1 MTDNKSES
9 VAEIASFL
17 GGTVR
22 QAENRSIWEGEKQE
36 LVGSRGVFVWG
47 VSGRFAV
54 ERSAEA
60 AGMRFSSA
68 EEEVT
73 LKLVGRLN

>member
-1 MTDNKSES
+1 
-9 VAEIASFL
+9 VAEITSLL

-36 LVGSRGVFVWG
+36 LVGRSVFLWG
-47 VSGRFAV
+47 VSGRLAV
-54 ERSAEA
+54 DSSAEA

-73 LKLVGRLN
+73 RKLVGRLN